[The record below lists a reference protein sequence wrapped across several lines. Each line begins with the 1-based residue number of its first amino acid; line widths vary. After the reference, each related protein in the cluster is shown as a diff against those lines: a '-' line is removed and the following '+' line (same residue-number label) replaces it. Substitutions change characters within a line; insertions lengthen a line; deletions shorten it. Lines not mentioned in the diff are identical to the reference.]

1 MLQKMVK
8 VQVIGPK
15 KDLPAV
21 VDTLYRLGTVHLEDV
36 TATIARGD
44 TMLRRMEV
52 VASDELVLNLE
63 KIGGILLALPRV
75 EEDKGKQTRIYDEL
89 SRISDE
95 EVLSRAKTLIGELEA
110 ITKKHATD
118 TSDLEFTIANLD
130 KYEKIIEK
138 VQPLENQLPKLEG
151 FEVTFILIERE
162 FADVLEIIRNTIF
175 DITNNQFE
183 LISAGVD
190 KKTIATIIVYHKRF
204 SDQVHGFLYSQN
216 VNEIRLPPEYV
227 GKPFKEIVTLIRSR
241 KEQAFADLRRIS
253 QELKNLSE
261 RWYDDLAAMH
271 KALSARSEELRVFH
285 KFGQTEYTFF
295 ILGWIPKKFFKES
308 QKVLKSTFGE
318 KVVIIELPLTPEM
331 AEDAPTFYDN
341 PRIVKPFEYIMKLI
355 SLPRYGEID
364 PSPLITIFFPIFFGL
379 MVGDIA
385 YGIIILAFA
394 LIAKRKYRN
403 IDWLQYL
410 MNILIISSF
419 PSMFFGLIFGEFFGN
434 FGEEMGWIHPMEFM
448 GVTLNRVEA
457 IFPILILAVAI
468 GVFHVILGL
477 TLGIINA
484 VTRMRCKKHVHE
496 SRKQVCEKAGM
507 IMVFIGI
514 ILLIGTVV
522 RVMPTALQIP
532 AAILI
537 VIALPLIIYGR
548 GFFGVFEII
557 GTMGNILSYARIM
570 AIGMASV
577 ILALVANQ
585 MGGMMDV
592 AVVGFLIA
600 ALLHMLNIILAMFSP
615 FLHSLRLHLV
625 EFDSKF
631 YEGGGKMYKP
641 FKREKEKNTHE

>member
-8 VQVIGPK
+8 IQVIGPK
-15 KDLPAV
+15 KDLPTV

-36 TATIARGD
+36 TATISRGD

-52 VASDELVLNLE
+52 VKSDELIHNLE
-63 KIGGILLALPRV
+63 KIGGILFALPRIQ
-75 EEDKGKQTRIYDEL
+75 EDKVKQTGIYDEL
-89 SRISDE
+89 SKKSDDE
-95 EVLSRAKTLIGELEA
+95 ILARANTLVGELES
-110 ITKKHATD
+110 ITKNYATD
-118 TSDLEFTIANLD
+118 KSDLQFTITNLD
-130 KYEKIIEK
+130 KYENIIEK
-138 VQPLENQLPKLEG
+138 VQPLENQLPELEG

-162 FADVLEIIRNTIF
+162 FADVLEIVRNTIF

-227 GKPFKEIVTLIRSR
+227 GKPFKEILTLIGKR
-241 KEQAFADLRRIS
+241 KEQAIEDIHRIDR
-253 QELKNLSE
+253 ELTNLSTK
-261 RWYDDLAAMH
+261 RYDDLAAMH
-271 KALSARSEELRVFH
+271 RILSTRSEELRVFH
-285 KFGQTEYTFF
+285 KFGQTDYTFF
-295 ILGWIPKKFFKES
+295 ILGWIPKKYFKES
-308 QKVLKSTFGE
+308 QKALKSSFGE
-318 KVVIIELPLTPEM
+318 RVVIIELPLTPEI
-331 AEDAPTFYDN
+331 EEEAPTFYDN
-341 PRIVKPFEYIMKLI
+341 PRIVKPFEFIMKLI
-355 SLPRYGEID
+355 SLPKYGEID

-385 YGIIILAFA
+385 YGIIILGFA
-394 LIAKRKYRN
+394 LIMKKRYRQM
-403 IDWLQYL
+403 DWLQYL

-419 PSMFFGLIFGEFFGN
+419 PSIFFGFLFGEFFGN
-434 FGEEMGWIHPMEFM
+434 FGEQLGWIHPMKFM
-448 GVTLNRVEA
+448 GVTLNRIEA
-457 IFPILILAVAI
+457 ILPLLLLAIAI

-477 TLGIINA
+477 ILGIVNA
-484 VTRMRCKKHVHE
+484 VSRMRCKKYVHE
-496 SRKQVCEKAGM
+496 SKKQICEKGGM

-514 ILLIGTVV
+514 ILVLGTVV
-522 RVMPTALQIP
+522 RMIPTVLQSP
-532 AAILI
+532 GVILI
-537 VIALPLIIYGR
+537 IIALPLIIYGR

-577 ILALVANQ
+577 VLALVANQ

-592 AVVGFLIA
+592 ALVGFLIA
-600 ALLHMLNIILAMFSP
+600 ALLHILNIILAMFSP

-641 FKREKEKNTHE
+641 FKKEKESS